1 MDVFDFVDDKPKR
14 SRRGASGLIW
24 KIGTA
29 YFLFGTLCLVVFF
42 VYTFANP
49 YNPLNPFPP
58 APGVTLDTPD
68 TPVQPP
74 PDTQAPPTATQPV
87 PPTATPTEEVT
98 LIPLPTITSFATSEV
113 TATTPSGSAAH
124 YKAQDGTPIYL
135 PHSEGC
141 GGLYI
146 AGNVIDLSGNPLVFM
161 LVRVGG
167 TLGGEPLYVED
178 ALSGSNPLYT
188 ESGWEVKI
196 ADAPIDSTG
205 TVFVELYT
213 LDSVDPV
220 SDLII
225 VDTYNDCN
233 RNLIIVNFVQD
244 Q

>member
-1 MDVFDFVDDKPKR
+1 MDAFDFVEDKPKKPR
-14 SRRGASGLIW
+14 WGSSGLIW
-24 KIGTA
+24 KLGTA

-42 VYTFANP
+42 LFTFVSPN
-49 YNPLNPFPP
+49 NPLNPFPP
-58 APGVTLDTPD
+58 PPGVTVDTPI
-68 TPVQPP
+68 PPP
-74 PDTQAPPTATQPV
+74 PDTQSPPIPAATTV
-87 PPTATPTEEVT
+87 TPTEEVT
-98 LIPLPTITSFATSEV
+98 LAPLPTATSFATSDV
-113 TATTPSGSAAH
+113 TPTTPSGGAAH

-135 PHSEGC
+135 PHSDGC

-146 AGNVIDLSGNPLVFM
+146 AGNVTDINGNPLVFM

-178 ALSGSNPLYT
+178 ALSGSNPVYT

-196 ADAPIDSTG
+196 AEAPIDSTG

-213 LDSVDPV
+213 LDSEDPV

-233 RNLIIVNFVQD
+233 RNLIMVNFVQD